1 DHGRVRH
8 EEAVRRQERRIHPKR
23 AAGRNRDMTEKI
35 ELRMKKAHE
44 SLAAAELLLKNSY
57 VDIAASRGYYAMFY
71 AAEALLYTRGLEFK
85 SHKAVIS
92 NFGREFAK
100 SGQIDAALH
109 RHLIEAE
116 RVRHAGDYGQGPL

>member
-1 DHGRVRH
+1 MN
-8 EEAVRRQERRIHPKR
+8 QKS
-23 AAGRNRDMTEKI
+23 

-71 AAEALLYTRGLEFK
+71 AAEALLYTRGLEFR
-85 SHKAVIS
+85 SHKAVIG

-100 SGQIDAALH
+100 TGDIDPSLH

-116 RVRHAGDYGQGPL
+116 RVRHAGDYGQGPLVTEQEAAEILARAKLFLAAAEAKLFTSN